1 MRNKC
6 NVIILKTFI
15 IGAYCELPYGSI
27 RINTPCCEHF
37 DICGGDRFKMFP
49 FYKVREKC
57 DHHATGKI
65 PILCKTRVQPFDQ
78 FRIGLRIGCAGHIR
92 ERYFEILIV
101 CQRSPDTCKLK
112 WTIDIV
118 YHCKEHCEQ
127 LKKI

>member
-37 DICGGDRFKMFP
+37 DICGGDSF
-49 FYKVREKC
+49 KVREKC

-65 PILCKTRVQPFDQ
+65 PILCKICVQPFDQ
-78 FRIGLRIGCAGHIR
+78 FRICCAGHIR